1 MKKLISLVAILS
13 LFSTFAL
20 SGIKNIKI
28 DGSLD
33 AVSINLDN
41 STDLTKTDTNT
52 GANDDLIN
60 QTKAR
65 LMLGLSTDLTDK
77 VSGKILVYKNDR
89 LWGTP
94 VDQDIVWILN
104 VVRVANAYVTLK
116 DVVLNGLELTV
127 GRQFVGDPKDLLLYF
142 GPLSDYNLNILA
154 LDALKAEYNTELLS
168 VGLVSGK
175 LLESSVLAPPLTGN
189 HDIDILAL
197 DLTTEKIVPEG
208 KVALRFVN
216 EVVNDPVSDNVNNLQ
231 ILGLDLKGVIPVVE
245 GLNYKLLYAM
255 NLGQE
260 QKDVKYKGTGLV
272 LGAGY
277 DKELEVGKVNV
288 KAEYASGSGDDSTTA
303 DDEDFVS
310 LGSDYRYGEVYG
322 KGLNVGANVGGA
334 GITNQTIIVLEA
346 GFAPSAILDGKLGL
360 GLGYY
365 MFSKTKVASGEDSN
379 IGNEIDVKVKYDLT
393 KDVGL
398 GLTYGIFTPGKAL
411 ESTGKDAAN
420 VLAMNLNVKF

>member
-20 SGIKNIKI
+20 SEVKNIKI

-41 STDLTKTDTNT
+41 STDLTKTDPNT

-65 LMLGLSTDLTDK
+65 LMLGLSADLTDK
-77 VSGKILVYKNDR
+77 VSGKILIYKNDR

-94 VDQDIVWILN
+94 FDQDIGWILS

-127 GRQFVGDPKDLLLYF
+127 GRQFVGDQKDLLLYF
-142 GPLSDYNLNILA
+142 GPLSDYNLSIQA
-154 LDALKAEYNTELLS
+154 LDALKAKYNTELLS

-175 LLESSVLAPPLTGN
+175 FLESFGPGN
-189 HDIDILAL
+189 TDTDILAL
-197 DLTTEKIVPEG
+197 DIATEKIVPEG

-216 EVVNDPVSDNVNNLQ
+216 EVVNASVSDNVNNLQ
-231 ILGLDLKGVIPVVE
+231 ILGLDLKGNIPGVE

-255 NLGQE
+255 NMG
-260 QKDVKYKGTGLV
+260 KNAGINYKGTGLV

-288 KAEYASGSGDDSTTA
+288 KAEYASGSGDDGSTA

-310 LGSDYRYGEVYG
+310 FGNDYRYGEVYG
-322 KGLNVGANVGGA
+322 KGLFGGNV
-334 GITNQTIIVLEA
+334 GITNQTIIALEA

-365 MFSKTKVASGEDSN
+365 MFSITKVASGQDSN

-393 KDVGL
+393 KDVCL
-398 GLTYGIFTPGKAL
+398 SLTYGIFNPGKAL
-411 ESTGKDAAN
+411 EGRGIGKDAAN

>member
-20 SGIKNIKI
+20 SEVKNIKI

-41 STDLTKTDTNT
+41 STDLTKTDTST

-65 LMLGLSTDLTDK
+65 LMLGLSADLTDK
-77 VSGKILVYKNDR
+77 VSGKILIYKNDR

-94 VDQDIVWILN
+94 FDQDIGWILS

-127 GRQFVGDPKDLLLYF
+127 GRQFVGDQKDLLLYF
-142 GPLSDYNLNILA
+142 GPLSDYNLSIEA
-154 LDALKAEYNTELLS
+154 LDALKAKYNTELLS

-175 LLESSVLAPPLTGN
+175 FLESFGPGN
-189 HDIDILAL
+189 TDTDILAL
-197 DLTTEKIVPEG
+197 DIATEKIVPEG

-216 EVVNDPVSDNVNNLQ
+216 EVVNASVSDNVNNRQ
-231 ILGLDLKGVIPVVE
+231 ILGLDLKGNIPGVE

-255 NLGQE
+255 NMG
-260 QKDVKYKGTGLV
+260 KNAGINYKGTGLV

-288 KAEYASGSGDDSTTA
+288 KAEYASGSGDDGSTA

-310 LGSDYRYGEVYG
+310 FGNDYRYGEVYG
-322 KGLNVGANVGGA
+322 KGLFGGNV
-334 GITNQTIIVLEA
+334 GITNQTIIALEA

-365 MFSKTKVASGEDSN
+365 MFSITKVASGQDSN

-393 KDVGL
+393 KDVCL
-398 GLTYGIFTPGKAL
+398 SLTYGIFNPGKAL
-411 ESTGKDAAN
+411 EGRGIGKDAAN

>member
-20 SGIKNIKI
+20 SEVKNIKI

-41 STDLTKTDTNT
+41 STDLTKTDPNT

-65 LMLGLSTDLTDK
+65 LMLGLSADLTDK
-77 VSGKILVYKNDR
+77 VSGKILIYKNDR

-94 VDQDIVWILN
+94 FDQDIGWILS

-127 GRQFVGDPKDLLLYF
+127 GRQFVGDQKDLLLYF
-142 GPLSDYNLNILA
+142 GPLSDYNLSIQA
-154 LDALKAEYNTELLS
+154 LDALKAKYNTELLS

-175 LLESSVLAPPLTGN
+175 FLESFGPGN
-189 HDIDILAL
+189 TDTDILAL
-197 DLTTEKIVPEG
+197 DIATEKIVPEG

-216 EVVNDPVSDNVNNLQ
+216 EVVNASVSDNVNNRQ
-231 ILGLDLKGVIPVVE
+231 ILGLDLKGNIPGVE

-255 NLGQE
+255 NMG
-260 QKDVKYKGTGLV
+260 KKIAGVNYKGTGLV

-288 KAEYASGSGDDSTTA
+288 KAEYASGSGDDGSTA

-310 LGSDYRYGEVYG
+310 FGNDYRYGEVYG
-322 KGLNVGANVGGA
+322 KGLFGGNV
-334 GITNQTIIVLEA
+334 GITNQTIIALEA

-365 MFSKTKVASGEDSN
+365 MFSITKVASGQDSN

-393 KDVGL
+393 KDVCL
-398 GLTYGIFTPGKAL
+398 SLTYGIFNPGKAL
-411 ESTGKDAAN
+411 EGIGKDAAN

>member
-1 MKKLISLVAILS
+1 MKKLISLVTILS

-41 STDLTKTDTNT
+41 STDLTKTDTST

-65 LMLGLSTDLTDK
+65 LMLGLSADLTDK
-77 VSGKILVYKNDR
+77 VSGKILIYKNDR

-104 VVRVANAYVTLK
+104 VVSVANAYVTLK
-116 DVVLNGLELTV
+116 DVVLNGLNLTV
-127 GRQFVGDPKDLLLYF
+127 GRQFVGDQKDLLLYI
-142 GPLSDYNLNILA
+142 GPLSDYNLSIQA

-175 LLESSVLAPPLTGN
+175 FLESFGPGN
-189 HDIDILAL
+189 TDTDILAL
-197 DLTTEKIVPEG
+197 DIATEKIVPEG

-216 EVVNDPVSDNVNNLQ
+216 EVVNNPVSDNVDNLQ

-255 NLGQE
+255 NMG
-260 QKDVKYKGTGLV
+260 KNAGVNYKGTGLV

-288 KAEYASGSGDDSTTA
+288 KAEYALGSGDDNTTA
-303 DDEDFVS
+303 DNENFVS
-310 LGSDYRYGEVYG
+310 FGNDYRYGEVYG
-322 KGLNVGANVGGA
+322 KGLDVGINNVGGA
-334 GITNQTIIVLEA
+334 GITNQTVIALEA

-365 MFSKTKVASGEDSN
+365 MFDLTKVPSGAEKN
-379 IGNEIDVKVKYDLT
+379 LGNEIDVKVKYDLT
-393 KDVGL
+393 KDVCL

>member
-20 SGIKNIKI
+20 SEVKNIKI

-41 STDLTKTDTNT
+41 STDLTKTDTST

-65 LMLGLSTDLTDK
+65 LMLGLSADLTDK
-77 VSGKILVYKNDR
+77 VSGKILIYKNDR

-94 VDQDIVWILN
+94 FDQDIGWILS

-127 GRQFVGDPKDLLLYF
+127 GRQFVGDQKDLLLYF
-142 GPLSDYNLNILA
+142 GPLSDYNLSIQA
-154 LDALKAEYNTELLS
+154 LDALKAKYNTELLS

-175 LLESSVLAPPLTGN
+175 FLESFGPGN
-189 HDIDILAL
+189 TDTDILAL
-197 DLTTEKIVPEG
+197 DIATEKIVPEG

-216 EVVNDPVSDNVNNLQ
+216 EVVNASVSDNVNNRQ
-231 ILGLDLKGVIPVVE
+231 ILGLDLKGNIPGVE

-255 NLGQE
+255 NMG
-260 QKDVKYKGTGLV
+260 KNAGINYKGTGLV

-288 KAEYASGSGDDSTTA
+288 KAEYASGSGDDGSTA

-310 LGSDYRYGEVYG
+310 FGNDYRYGEVYG
-322 KGLNVGANVGGA
+322 KGLFGGNV
-334 GITNQTIIVLEA
+334 GITNQTIIALEA

-365 MFSKTKVASGEDSN
+365 MFSITKVASGQDSN

-393 KDVGL
+393 KDVCL
-398 GLTYGIFTPGKAL
+398 SLTYGIFNPGKAL
-411 ESTGKDAAN
+411 GIGIGKDAAN

>member
-1 MKKLISLVAILS
+1 MKKLISVVAILS

-41 STDLTKTDTNT
+41 STDLTKTDTST

-60 QTKAR
+60 QTLSR
-65 LMLGLSTDLTDK
+65 LMLGLSADLTDK
-77 VSGKILVYKNDR
+77 VSGKILIYKNDR
-89 LWGTP
+89 LWGTDEEN
-94 VDQDIVWILN
+94 VNGVLN
-104 VVRVANAYVTLK
+104 NINIANAYITVE
-116 DVVLNGLELTV
+116 DVILDGLNLTV
-127 GRQFVGDPKDLLLYF
+127 GRQFVGDQKDLLLYI
-142 GPLSDYNLNILA
+142 GPLSDYNLSVSA
-154 LDALKAEYNTELLS
+154 LDALKVEYNMDLLS
-168 VGLVSGK
+168 VGLVAGKEIERNSGNTDTDIMALMAATSK
-175 LLESSVLAPPLTGN
+175 L
-189 HDIDILAL
+189 
-197 DLTTEKIVPEG
+197 VPG
-208 KVALRFVN
+208 GVVSLMFVN
-216 EVVNDPVSDNVNNLQ
+216 EVVNNPVSDNVDNLQ
-231 ILGLDLKGVIPVVE
+231 ILGLDLKGNIPGVE

-255 NLGQE
+255 NMGQE

-277 DKELEVGKVNV
+277 DKELEAGKVNV
-288 KAEYASGSGDDSTTA
+288 KAEYALGSGDDDTTA

-322 KGLNVGANVGGA
+322 KGLFGGNV
-334 GITNQTIIVLEA
+334 GITNQTVIALEA
-346 GFAPSAILDGKLGL
+346 GFVPSAILDGKLGL

-365 MFSKTKVASGEDSN
+365 MFSRTKVASGEDSN

>member
-20 SGIKNIKI
+20 SEVKNIKI

-41 STDLTKTDTNT
+41 STDLTKTDPNT

-65 LMLGLSTDLTDK
+65 LMLGLSADLTDK
-77 VSGKILVYKNDR
+77 VSGKILIYKNDR

-94 VDQDIVWILN
+94 FDQDIGWILS

-127 GRQFVGDPKDLLLYF
+127 GRQFVGDQKDLLLYF
-142 GPLSDYNLNILA
+142 GPLSDYNLSIQA
-154 LDALKAEYNTELLS
+154 LDALKAKYNTELLS

-175 LLESSVLAPPLTGN
+175 FLESFGPGN
-189 HDIDILAL
+189 TDTDILAL
-197 DLTTEKIVPEG
+197 DIATEKIVPEG

-216 EVVNDPVSDNVNNLQ
+216 EVVNNPVSDNVNNLQ
-231 ILGLDLKGVIPVVE
+231 ILGLDLKGNIPGVE

-255 NLGQE
+255 NMG
-260 QKDVKYKGTGLV
+260 KNAGINYKGTGLV

-288 KAEYASGSGDDSTTA
+288 KAEYASGSGDDGSTA

-310 LGSDYRYGEVYG
+310 FGNDYRYGEVYG
-322 KGLNVGANVGGA
+322 KGLFGGNV
-334 GITNQTIIVLEA
+334 GITNQTIIALEA

-365 MFSKTKVASGEDSN
+365 MFSITKVASGQDSN

-393 KDVGL
+393 KDVCL
-398 GLTYGIFTPGKAL
+398 SLTYGIFNPGKAL
-411 ESTGKDAAN
+411 EGRGIGKDAAN

>member
-20 SGIKNIKI
+20 SEVKNIKI

-41 STDLTKTDTNT
+41 STDLTKTDPNT

-65 LMLGLSTDLTDK
+65 LMLGLSADLTDK
-77 VSGKILVYKNDR
+77 VSGKILIYKNDR

-94 VDQDIVWILN
+94 FDQDIVWILS

-116 DVVLNGLELTV
+116 DVVLDGLELTV
-127 GRQFVGDPKDLLLYF
+127 GRQFVGDQKDLLLYF
-142 GPLSDYNLNILA
+142 GPLSDYNLSIQA

-175 LLESSVLAPPLTGN
+175 FLESFGPGN
-189 HDIDILAL
+189 TDTDILAL
-197 DLTTEKIVPEG
+197 DIATEKIVPEG

-216 EVVNDPVSDNVNNLQ
+216 GVVNNPVSDNVNNPQ
-231 ILGLDLKGVIPVVE
+231 ILGLDLKGVIPGVE

-255 NLGQE
+255 NMG
-260 QKDVKYKGTGLV
+260 KKAGVNYKGTGLV

-277 DKELEVGKVNV
+277 DKELDVGKVNV
-288 KAEYASGSGDDSTTA
+288 KAEYASGSGDDGSTA

-310 LGSDYRYGEVYG
+310 SGNDYRYGEVYG
-322 KGLNVGANVGGA
+322 KGLFGLGGNF
-334 GITNQTIIVLEA
+334 GITNQTVIALEA
-346 GFAPSAILDGKLGL
+346 GFAPSTILDGKLGL

-365 MFSKTKVASGEDSN
+365 MFSITKVASGQDSN

-393 KDVGL
+393 KDVCL
-398 GLTYGIFTPGKAL
+398 SLTYGIFNPGKAL
-411 ESTGKDAAN
+411 EGSIGGKDAAN

>member
-20 SGIKNIKI
+20 SEVKNIKI

-41 STDLTKTDTNT
+41 STDLTKTDTST

-65 LMLGLSTDLTDK
+65 LMLGLSADLTDK
-77 VSGKILVYKNDR
+77 VSGKILIYKNDR

-94 VDQDIVWILN
+94 FDQDIGWILS

-127 GRQFVGDPKDLLLYF
+127 GRQFVGDQKDLLLYF
-142 GPLSDYNLNILA
+142 GPLSDYNLSIEA
-154 LDALKAEYNTELLS
+154 LDALKAKYNTELLS

-175 LLESSVLAPPLTGN
+175 FLESSILTPPLTGN
-189 HDIDILAL
+189 HDFDILAL
-197 DLTTEKIVPEG
+197 DIATEKIVPEG

-216 EVVNDPVSDNVNNLQ
+216 GVVNNPVSDNVNNLQ
-231 ILGLDLKGVIPVVE
+231 ILGLDLKGVIPGVE

-255 NLGQE
+255 NMG
-260 QKDVKYKGTGLV
+260 KKIAGVNYKGTGLV

-288 KAEYASGSGDDSTTA
+288 KAEYASGSGDDGSTA
-303 DDEDFVS
+303 DDEDFFS
-310 LGSDYRYGEVYG
+310 GGNDYRYGEVYG
-322 KGLNVGANVGGA
+322 KGLFGGNV
-334 GITNQTIIVLEA
+334 GITNQTIIALEA

-365 MFSKTKVASGEDSN
+365 MFSITKVASGQDSN

-393 KDVGL
+393 KDVCL
-398 GLTYGIFTPGKAL
+398 SLTYGIFNPGKAL
-411 ESTGKDAAN
+411 GIGIGKDAAN